1 MFLSIIIPAYNE
13 SNRINKTL
21 NELIGYFDKKKY
33 KWEIIVVDDGSI
45 DKTRNEV
52 SKIVKSDNRVKLI
65 ISKKNFGKGDAVA
78 KGMLEANGEW
88 RFLCDADLSMPIG
101 NIERFIS
108 YTNKYDLIIGSRE
121 AIGSNRYDEPFYRH
135 LYGKLFNIFVKIL
148 IFSEIQDTQCGF
160 KLFRG
165 TVAENIFS
173 KQLIRG
179 FAFDVE
185 SIFIAKELNYS
196 ICETGIEW
204 HHSQGSKV
212 TLSKG
217 IGAFIEVI
225 NIKINHL
232 RGKYNLNKNDYT

>member
-45 DKTRNEV
+45 DETRNEV

-65 ISKKNFGKGDAVA
+65 ISKKNFGKGDAVG

-121 AIGSNRYDEPFYRH
+121 VIGSNRYDEPFYRH

-165 TVAENIFS
+165 KAAENIFS

-185 SIFIAKELNYS
+185 SIFIAKGLNYS

-217 IGAFIEVI
+217 IRALIEVI
-225 NIKINHL
+225 NIKINDL